1 MSRTIRR
8 KGKEPSWLLDDEEFV
23 ARIWHRTLVQ
33 HKARY
38 HSDSWDVRGAGKW
51 VKRRWAK
58 WRRQHDRQEFAKMAK
73 EEYEPNWFQTQID
86 TWWWD

>member
-1 MSRTIRR
+1 MARTYRR
-8 KGKEPSWLLDDEEFV
+8 KGKEPSWLLDDEDFV
-23 ARIWHRTLVQ
+23 RRYFHRSLVQ

-38 HSDSWDVRGAGKW
+38 HSDNWERPRDKVW
-51 VKRRWAK
+51 VKRMWAK

-73 EEYEPNWFQTQID
+73 EDYDPIWFQTQID